1 MKEIQIMGIF
11 DNVYASV
18 KTYADVAGKKVNKVI
33 DVSKLRLTISQINSE
48 ISKRYGEL
56 GEYVYDSKK
65 SGDLSEEEI
74 ALKIAEIDDLYA
86 QISTIAKQIAEIEN
100 KAVCPECGRQI
111 PIDSAFCSFCGSKIE
126 HPEPE
131 VEESVEE
138 TAEEPVE
145 VDVESEIEIVTDE
158 EPTEEASEEV
168 SEETAEEV
176 TEEKAEEPTE
186 E

>member
-1 MKEIQIMGIF
+1 MGIL

-18 KTYADVAGKKVNKVI
+18 KNYADVAGKKVNKVI

-56 GEYVYDSKK
+56 GEYIYDSKK
-65 SGDLSEEEI
+65 NGDLSEEEI
-74 ALKIAEIDDLYA
+74 SLKIAEIDDLYS
-86 QISTIAKQIAEIEN
+86 QVSSIAKQVAEIEN

-111 PIDSAFCSFCGSKIE
+111 PIDSAYCAFCGSKIE
-126 HPEPE
+126 HPEPV
-131 VEESVEE
+131 VEEPE
-138 TAEEPVE
+138 EEPVE
-145 VDVESEIEIVTDE
+145 VDVESEIEIVSDDEPTTE
-158 EPTEEASEEV
+158 EPAV
-168 SEETAEEV
+168 SEESAE